1 MSDLRNESKQ
11 VDRGLTVRWPAA
23 DFERIEAAARLL
35 GDREH
40 IDITPTDIIRSG
52 AIRRAEEIL
61 SQQQE
66 AA

>member
-1 MSDLRNESKQ
+1 MSEDGKHEPRSH
-11 VDRGLTVRWPAA
+11 TVRWPA
-23 DFERIEAAARLL
+23 DEWERIEAAARRL

-52 AIRRAEEIL
+52 AMRRAEQIL
-61 SQQQE
+61 E